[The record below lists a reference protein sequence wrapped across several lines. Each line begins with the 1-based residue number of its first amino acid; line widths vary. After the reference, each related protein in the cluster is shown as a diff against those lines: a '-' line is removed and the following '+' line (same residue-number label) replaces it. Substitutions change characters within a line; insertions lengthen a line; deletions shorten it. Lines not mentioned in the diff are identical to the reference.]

1 MAGVSGISADLR
13 QLWPAAEQGHVRAKL
28 AIAMYVQRIRG
39 AIGSLAASLG
49 GLDALVFTAGV
60 GENSWLLRKLV
71 CERFDF
77 LGLHVDDE
85 VNVRAEPDV
94 DIAVPDARARILVIK
109 SREDLEMLRQVRELI
124 EGANR
129 A

>member
-1 MAGVSGISADLR
+1 LR

-60 GENSWLLRKLV
+60 GENSWLVRKLV

-77 LGLHVDDE
+77 LDLHVDDE

-124 EGANR
+124 EGASR